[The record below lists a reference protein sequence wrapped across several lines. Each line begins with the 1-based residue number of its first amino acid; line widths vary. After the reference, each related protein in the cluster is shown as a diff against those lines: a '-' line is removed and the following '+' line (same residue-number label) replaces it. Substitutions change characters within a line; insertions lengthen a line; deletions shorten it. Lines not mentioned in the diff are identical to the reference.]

1 MWEPRGFPLAEIG
14 VGQLVCARS
23 RLSFILKG
31 GSNSCDT
38 HFGITWRELDHL
50 EDEATL
56 QSSFFSFF
64 QDLKSPH
71 LRVLMSN
78 KTYQLTVKVFCTAEE
93 YTFADPTRLDM

>member
-14 VGQLVCARS
+14 IGRLVCARV
-23 RLSFILKG
+23 RCPPLKG

-38 HFGITWRELDHL
+38 HFGITCIELDHL

-56 QSSFFSFF
+56 ELSFFSFF
-64 QDLKSPH
+64 QYLKSPH

-78 KTYQLTVKVFCTAEE
+78 KTYQLTV
-93 YTFADPTRLDM
+93 